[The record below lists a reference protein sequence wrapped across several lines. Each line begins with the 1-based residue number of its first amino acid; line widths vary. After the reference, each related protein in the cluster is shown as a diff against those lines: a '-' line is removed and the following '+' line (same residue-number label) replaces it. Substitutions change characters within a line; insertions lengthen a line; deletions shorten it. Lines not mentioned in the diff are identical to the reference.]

1 MKILD
6 VINTINDTDQGKLC
20 IMLDEMSKFLKRNQ
34 KLVTRFY
41 NDVTILE

>member
-1 MKILD
+1 MKILEIID
-6 VINTINDTDQGKLC
+6 AINNKDQGDLC

-34 KLVTRFY
+34 KLSTRFF